1 MATGGTTANTGVWLV
16 VRDNSI
22 VFRVTRGVASQP
34 VIWLSCP
41 AQVAFNN
48 WYHVA
53 VTHDANSNT
62 YTLYLDGIKLG
73 ERKPS
78 YNHSS
83 SSSYTPLTIGKIAY
97 GSGDSYFNGYLQD
110 LRISTSLVYS
120 GNFDVPT
127 NLQNNVYNTDPNEP
141 DIGDVKLLIQSDT
154 TNYNDPVVD
163 SSILKRGITKHG
175 DIKHQSGDSIIGNSS
190 IYFDGR
196 DYLSLP
202 ASNDWK
208 FANTDFTIET
218 WVKFDGIQ
226 PSTKALGTQS
236 THGGSA
242 NLIQTAT
249 NGGLSDNVGWGID
262 MHFDKVSFYWE
273 EGTTTTNWH
282 SVNLL
287 NSSTFKSDVWFQ
299 VIAVVKHG
307 DVVTGYVNGD
317 PTDSRTVNGW
327 VDSSRP
333 LEIGR
338 RTRSTVSNLQYY
350 FRGSIQD
357 LRISRSAVYTG
368 CFVPPSTLHSLSVTE
383 PSEPNCGEVALNI
396 QSNTTNEADAIEDIS
411 VNAHV
416 VTKNG
421 DTKHTSDVKV
431 LGDSSLHFDG
441 NGDYLIVE
449 NSDNLNF
456 GSSDYT
462 VELWVNTPKC

>member
-1 MATGGTTANTGVWLV
+1 M
-16 VRDNSI
+16 
-22 VFRVTRGVASQP
+22 
-34 VIWLSCP
+34 
-41 AQVAFNN
+41 
-48 WYHVA
+48 
-53 VTHDANSNT
+53 
-62 YTLYLDGIKLG
+62 
-73 ERKPS
+73 
-78 YNHSS
+78 
-83 SSSYTPLTIGKIAY
+83 
-97 GSGDSYFNGYLQD
+97 
-110 LRISTSLVYS
+110 
-120 GNFDVPT
+120 
-127 NLQNNVYNTDPNEP
+127 QNNVYNTDPNEP

-190 IYFDGR
+190 IYFDGDR

-262 MHFDKVSFYWE
+262 MHFDRVSFYWE

-282 SVNLL
+282 GVTLL
-287 NSSTFKSDVWFQ
+287 NSSTFKSDVWFSYS
-299 VIAVVKHG
+299 VKHG

-317 PTDSRTVNGW
+317 PTDSRLVDGW
-327 VDSSRP
+327 VDSSLP

-368 CFVPPSTLHSLSVTE
+368 CFVPPSTLHSLNVTE

-411 VNAHV
+411 VNAHTI
-416 VTKNG
+416 TKMG
-421 DTKHTSDVKV
+421 DVKHTSEVKV
-431 LGDSSLHFDG
+431 LGESSLYFDG
-441 NGDYLIVE
+441 DGDVLKLTNIDLTDI
-449 NSDNLNF
+449 STSNF
-456 GSSDYT
+456 T
-462 VELWVNTPKC
+462 CEFWFNTSVLKQIQIIKEVLLLD